1 MFNLLRLA
9 GLAWVAAAAGV
20 QAEPVAY
27 EVSPVVEA
35 GSLQAVE
42 VTMRFRGD
50 ADGRTRVRLPAEWA
64 GTRRLERTVV
74 EVRADGAEAGRRGS
88 DINLRHR
95 PGADIRLSY
104 RVVQDHAGPTR
115 VGFDRPY
122 RPATIPEG
130 FTLVGWTVFGP
141 VEGREADGATF
152 RWGVRPDGWTLAS
165 DLDHAGGAV
174 LDFESLSDS
183 VLLGGRDLRVVS
195 MRVGDAPVR
204 VAMLGDWRFDARAL
218 ADHYARVVEAS
229 AEFWGA
235 EQRPFF
241 LALTPMAGPPG
252 AGAQSGLGLG
262 DGLAVWLSND
272 IALEEASHVLVHEHQ
287 HVWLPERVGG
297 LSEGHAEVLDFWF
310 SEGFTDFYTLRI
322 LLRAGLATPE
332 QHLVAINRA
341 LRIQADAPPN
351 LGNAEIAR
359 AFFSDRRM
367 AGLPY
372 QRGLLLALT
381 LDHRLRVG
389 SGGARDLDDAI
400 QAMRSGEGAAPD
412 RLIRAYGELSGQD
425 LRPLLHRA
433 IDRGEPVGV
442 DPGLFGDCAHVIQNH
457 GVPQLRPG
465 PGLSGE
471 GREACIRLMAGL

>member
-9 GLAWVAAAAGV
+9 VLAWLAAAVGV

-35 GSLQAVE
+35 GSLRAVE
-42 VTMRFRGD
+42 VTMAFRGD

-74 EVRADGAEAGRRGS
+74 QVHAEGAQASRRGS
-88 DINLRHR
+88 DVNLRHR
-95 PGADIRLSY
+95 PGADIRLNY
-104 RVVQDHAGPTR
+104 RIAQDYSGPTR

-122 RPATIPEG
+122 RPSTIPEG

-152 RWGVRPDGWTLAS
+152 HWGAKPDGWALAS
-165 DLDHAGGAV
+165 DLDHADGAV

-183 VLLGGRDLRVVS
+183 VLVGGRDLRLVS
-195 MRVGDAPVR
+195 MRVGETPIR
-204 VAMLGDWRFDARAL
+204 VAMLGDWRFSAEDL
-218 ADHYARVVEAS
+218 AERYARVVRAS
-229 AEFWGA
+229 AEFWGD
-235 EQRPFF
+235 EPRPFF

-272 IALEEASHVLVHEHQ
+272 MVLDGASHVIVHEQQ

-297 LSEGHAEVLDFWF
+297 LSGGRAEALDFWF

-332 QHLVAINRA
+332 AHLEALNRA
-341 LRIQADAPPN
+341 LRIQADAPRG

-359 AFFSDRRM
+359 AFFSDRRI

-381 LDHRLRVG
+381 LDQRLRDAT
-389 SGGARDLDDAI
+389 GGARDLDDAI
-400 QAMRSGEGAAPD
+400 QAMRSGQGLAPE
-412 RLIRAYGELSGQD
+412 RLIRAYGEIGGHD
-425 LRPLLHRA
+425 LGPLLHRT
-433 IDRGEPVGV
+433 IDLGQPVEV
-442 DPGLFGDCAHVIQNH
+442 EPGLYGDCAVVTRDR
-457 GVPQLRPG
+457 GVDQLRPG
-465 PGLSGE
+465 PGLTGA
-471 GREACIRLMAGL
+471 GREACIRRLAGL